1 MSTVSRLIVAA
12 LLVVGL
18 VVASPAWAQ
27 QAQEEVEEVR
37 QAEVAAQSEGEEETA
52 EQETRLWSASG
63 FGGNM
68 SAGNP
73 VGTVENPFFNTT
85 FKTGS
90 SAMWGFRVSRM
101 LWWRLGAEGE
111 FGRGSPGVNA
121 ILTSPGGGDLT
132 TVPYADLNMSYMSGS
147 VIFEAASGR
156 WMRAFLNFGLAGV
169 FVSGDREDSDSAAL
183 GLLFGGGIEV
193 PIIEDRFFVRADVRG
208 LRADFGLLG
217 LDRGQLVGLDLES
230 MSTNAM
236 WMIGACFR
244 F

>member
-1 MSTVSRLIVAA
+1 MAA
-12 LLVVGL
+12 
-18 VVASPAWAQ
+18 
-27 QAQEEVEEVR
+27 
-37 QAEVAAQSEGEEETA
+37 
-52 EQETRLWSASG
+52 QETRLWAASF

-90 SAMWGFRVSRM
+90 SSMWGFRVSRM

-132 TVPYADLNMSYMSGS
+132 EIPYADLNMSYMSGS

-156 WMRAFLNFGLAGV
+156 WMRAFLNFGFAGV
-169 FVSGDREDSDSAAL
+169 FVSGDREDSDNTAL
-183 GLLFGGGIEV
+183 GILFGGGIEV

-217 LDRGQLVGLDLES
+217 LDRGQLVGLEVDSL
-230 MSTNAM
+230 STNAM
-236 WMIGACFR
+236 WTIGGGFR

>member
-12 LLVVGL
+12 LVVVGL
-18 VVASPAWAQ
+18 VVVSPAWAQ
-27 QAQEEVEEVR
+27 EAQEEVEEVR
-37 QAEVAAQSEGEEETA
+37 QAEAQEESGEDPTEKEA
-52 EQETRLWSASG
+52 RLWAASF

-90 SAMWGFRVSRM
+90 SSMWGFRVSRM
-101 LWWRLGAEGE
+101 MWWRLGAEGE
-111 FGRGSPGVNA
+111 FGRGSPGVKA

-132 TVPYADLNMSYMSGS
+132 EIDYADLDMSYFSGS
-147 VIFEAASGR
+147 VIFEAANGR
-156 WMRAFLNFGLAGV
+156 WVRAFLNFGLAGV
-169 FVSGDREDSDSAAL
+169 FVSGDREDSDNAAL
-183 GLLFGGGIEV
+183 GIIFGGGVEV

-217 LDRGQLVGLDLES
+217 LDRGQLVGLEVDSL
-230 MSTNAM
+230 STNAI
-236 WMIGACFR
+236 WTIGAGFR

>member
-1 MSTVSRLIVAA
+1 MSTVSRLRVAA
-12 LLVVGL
+12 LLVAGL
-18 VVASPAWAQ
+18 FVVSPAWAQ

-37 QAEVAAQSEGEEETA
+37 QAEAQSEAGEDTA
-52 EQETRLWSASG
+52 EEETRLWSASF

-90 SAMWGFRVSRM
+90 SSMWGFRASRM
-101 LWWRLGAEGE
+101 MWWRLGVEGE

-121 ILTSPGGGDLT
+121 ILTGPGGGDLT
-132 TVPYADLNMSYMSGS
+132 TIPYADLNMSYLSGS

-156 WMRAFLNFGLAGV
+156 WVRAFLNFGLAGV
-169 FVSGDREDSDSAAL
+169 FVSGEREDADSSAL
-183 GLLFGGGIEV
+183 GILFGGGVEV

-217 LDRGQLVGLDLES
+217 LDRGQLVGLEVDSL
-230 MSTNAM
+230 STNAI
-236 WMIGACFR
+236 WTIGAGFR